1 MPKLFWRLIFLQM
14 EKRVAQVNSRAY
26 KLTKTQQIPKTST
39 GQLTN

>member
-1 MPKLFWRLIFLQM
+1 M
-14 EKRVAQVNSRAY
+14 EKRVAQVNSRTY